1 MAATCS
7 NNLVGFVL
15 VCCILAAGTVC
26 DAVSSHRV
34 FPYAFENRRF
44 PHGMM
49 SSSTDHGEPN
59 ILEVGGPTIQRHTF
73 HLAPLS
79 AIRRL
84 LGSESPVSSAPTG
97 TPAES
102 PSNCELG
109 HLLFCAFVNH

>member
-49 SSSTDHGEPN
+49 SSSTDNGEPN
-59 ILEVGGPTIQRHTF
+59 ILQVGGPTIQRHTF